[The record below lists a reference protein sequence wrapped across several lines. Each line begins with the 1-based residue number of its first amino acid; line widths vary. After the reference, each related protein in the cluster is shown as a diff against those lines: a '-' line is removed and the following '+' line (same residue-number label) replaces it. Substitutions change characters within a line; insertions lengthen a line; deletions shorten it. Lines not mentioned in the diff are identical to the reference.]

1 MNDNLDDVLSGY
13 QNFTLNHDGTISSHK
28 KNNGKQRCKTNAYAQ
43 INLRKSAQNKHRRDG
58 IIENDKKKKRKSNL
72 Q

>member
-43 INLRKSAQNKHRRDG
+43 KQKARGDG
-58 IIENDKKKKRKSNL
+58 LNAMMYVMSTHI
-72 Q
+72 